1 MIKSNI
7 TGGVSPLKGKRQA
20 SRGGKHAGKATAT
33 GKRRGGFA
41 KSKGKRGGGGRN
53 VGGYNV
59 QTRFKAD
66 KWTPPASGGTTV
78 IPTVKPYSYDK
89 DGKLQVNPQPAKGV
103 DQAKVDKL
111 VDEFFAK
118 HGIETKTTPGTKGT
132 PEEGYWE
139 KYDKNIHQDLES
151 YQAVWDKDESVR
163 TKYDS
168 VEEFAKDADKWW
180 NEQAAA
186 QNTTVAELKKSY
198 KRVKTETGWRWV
210 KTKDAT
216 EGTEGSTEVK
226 ATTSVGGTTTV
237 GTSGTSGN

>member
-7 TGGVSPLKGKRQA
+7 TGGVSPLKRKRQA
-20 SRGGKHAGKATAT
+20 SRGGKKAGKATAT

-78 IPTVKPYSYDK
+78 IPAFKPYSYDK
-89 DGKLQVNPQPAKGV
+89 DGKLQVNPQQQPSSNLA
-103 DQAKVDKL
+103 QKL
-111 VDEFFAK
+111 DLLAQLESTTTP
-118 HGIETKTTPGTKGT
+118 GTPGTKGT

-151 YQAVWDKDESVR
+151 YQAVWDKDKSVR

-168 VEEFAKDADKWW
+168 VEDFAKDADKWW

-216 EGTEGSTEVK
+216 EGTEGTEGSTKVK
-226 ATTSVGGTTTV
+226 ATTTVGGTTTV
-237 GTSGTSGN
+237 GTSGN